1 MSPRRA
7 DDLLVALRDRV
18 LSGDLPPGTPLREEA
33 LATEHAASRHTVRTA
48 LAALVAERLASA
60 APFAG
65 VRVASLDDD
74 DVRSLQ
80 DLRRAVESE
89 AVRLLRERW
98 GPDWP
103 PAVVALLE
111 ERALALE
118 RAVAAA
124 AADPLAVLREHAA
137 LHEAL
142 VAAAGSPRLTEAAAA
157 LGAEVRL
164 FTAHLQLHRS
174 PAGLVDEHRSYLRAV
189 RERGPVAV
197 HEHLAASQ
205 GALLGGRV

>member
-1 MSPRRA
+1 MSSRRA
-7 DDLLVALRDRV
+7 DDLAALLRDQV
-18 LSGDLPPGTPLREEA
+18 LSGHLPPGTPLREEA
-33 LATEHAASRHTVRTA
+33 LAAEHTASRHTVRTA
-48 LAALVAERLASA
+48 LARLVAERLASS

-65 VRVASLDDD
+65 VRVALLDDD

-89 AVRLLRERW
+89 AVRLLHARH
-98 GPDWP
+98 GLTWP
-103 PAVVALLE
+103 ADVVTALE
-111 ERALALE
+111 ERAGALE
-118 RAVAAA
+118 RAEAGAGP
-124 AADPLAVLREHAA
+124 DPLAVLREHAA

-164 FTAHLQLHRS
+164 FTAHLQLHRT
-174 PAGLVDEHRSYLRAV
+174 PAGLAAQHRAYLRDV

-205 GALLGGRV
+205 TALLSGR

>member
-7 DDLLVALRDRV
+7 DDLHAVLRDRV
-18 LSGDLPPGTPLREEA
+18 LSGELPPGTPLREEA
-33 LATEHAASRHTVRTA
+33 LAEEHAASRHTVRTA

-65 VRVASLDDD
+65 VRVAALDDD

-89 AVRLLRERW
+89 AVRLAGERW
-98 GPDWP
+98 GSAWP
-103 PAVVALLE
+103 TEVVAVLD
-111 ERALALE
+111 ERADALE
-118 RAVAAA
+118 RAVRGAAA
-124 AADPLAVLREHAA
+124 EPLAVLREHAA

-142 VAAAGSPRLTEAAAA
+142 VAVAGSRRLTEAAAA

-174 PAGLVDEHRSYLRAV
+174 PAALAEQHRAYLRDV

-197 HEHLAASQ
+197 REHLAASQ
-205 GALLGGRV
+205 DALLSGR

>member
-7 DDLLVALRDRV
+7 DDLHAVLRDRV
-18 LSGDLPPGTPLREEA
+18 LCGELPPGTPLREEA
-33 LATEHAASRHTVRTA
+33 LASEHAASRHTVRTA
-48 LAALVAERLASA
+48 LAQLVAERLASA

-65 VRVASLDDD
+65 VRVALLDDD

-89 AVRLLRERW
+89 AVRLLHARHGRA
-98 GPDWP
+98 WP
-103 PAVVALLE
+103 VDVAAALG
-111 ERALALE
+111 ERADALE
-118 RAVAAA
+118 RAEAGADS
-124 AADPLAVLREHAA
+124 DPLAVLREHAA

-164 FTAHLQLHRS
+164 FTAHLQLHRA
-174 PAGLVDEHRSYLRAV
+174 PAGLAAQHRTYLTAV

-205 GALLGGRV
+205 ETLLSGR